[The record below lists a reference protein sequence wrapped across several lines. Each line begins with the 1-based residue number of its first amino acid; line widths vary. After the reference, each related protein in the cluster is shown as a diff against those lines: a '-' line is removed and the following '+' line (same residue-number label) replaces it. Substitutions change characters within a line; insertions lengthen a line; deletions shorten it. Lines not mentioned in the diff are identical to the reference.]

1 MLCFKISEENWP
13 GFFRQLV
20 NHLIPNGNK
29 KAVKVI
35 PPTLTSSDVLQ
46 AIKCLSSNFKD
57 ALQQSRDQDFIML
70 PKILPHL
77 KEAVEVT
84 NKLVIYP
91 K

>member
-1 MLCFKISEENWP
+1 MLCFKISEENWS

-20 NHLIPNGNK
+20 KQWIPNGNK
-29 KAVKVI
+29 AIKVI

-91 K
+91 Q

>member
-1 MLCFKISEENWP
+1 MLCFKISEENWS
-13 GFFRQLV
+13 GFFWQLV
-20 NHLIPNGNK
+20 NQWIPNGDN
-29 KAVKVI
+29 AVKVI

-46 AIKCLSSNFKD
+46 AIKCLSSYFKD
-57 ALQQSRDQDFIML
+57 ARQQSRDQDCIML

-84 NKLVIYP
+84 NRLLIYS

>member
-1 MLCFKISEENWP
+1 MLCFKISEENWS

-20 NHLIPNGNK
+20 NQWIPHGNK
-29 KAVKVI
+29 AIKVI
-35 PPTLTSSDVLQ
+35 PPTLTSSDILQ

>member
-1 MLCFKISEENWP
+1 MLCFKLSEENWS
-13 GFFRQLV
+13 GFLWQLL
-20 NHLIPNGNK
+20 NQWIPNRDK
-29 KAVKVI
+29 TIKII

-84 NKLVIYP
+84 NRPIIYS
-91 K
+91 

>member
-1 MLCFKISEENWP
+1 MLCFKISEKNWS
-13 GFFRQLV
+13 GFLWQLL
-20 NHLIPNGNK
+20 NQWIPNGDK
-29 KAVKVI
+29 TIKII

-57 ALQQSRDQDFIML
+57 ALQQSRDQDFFML

-84 NKLVIYP
+84 NRPIIYS
-91 K
+91 

>member
-1 MLCFKISEENWP
+1 MLCFKISEENWS
-13 GFFRQLV
+13 GFFRQLL
-20 NHLIPNGNK
+20 NQWIPNGNK
-29 KAVKVI
+29 AIKI
-35 PPTLTSSDVLQ
+35 IRPTLTSSDILQ

-84 NKLVIYP
+84 NRLIIYSQ
-91 K
+91 